1 MGVGYNQTRHLNL
14 FTKCEYKLRMLKS
27 PTIKRKDVYTDANK
41 SVWLKKNG
49 KLMLALSPDTALESD
64 QTMLVLGTTK
74 DLQKCFHI

>member
-49 KLMLALSPDTALESD
+49 KLMFPN
-64 QTMLVLGTTK
+64 
-74 DLQKCFHI
+74 